1 MSNTTRNLIILIL
14 LFLFIVAV
22 GGYYVLIFQPKLH
35 RTKVD
40 ELNALNQKYLD
51 VKALTVIY
59 DSLQRESEK
68 VDSILFH
75 RAKAIPFRESITDTY
90 NDILDITK
98 NFSRYTRVNIEY
110 DRTEKIGVAS
120 VDHFTITG
128 QGEFKD
134 VFRLIYEMEKSKK
147 LYKISS
153 LQLRNATLTTG
164 KGEILYQVEFEIKL
178 ESYFT
183 NDKNL
188 ALNYEDTRP
197 ALFKY
202 VSDVFYPLI
211 QPEIPP
217 NYDALLEV
225 DGATLLAM
233 IPDGVFIMDKN
244 GNSYTLTEGDPVY
257 LGYLTRIDYDRQQC
271 EFLLNKGGIIEKVV
285 LKLKSTNPKEFK
297 K

>member
-183 NDKNL
+183 DDKNL

-197 ALFKY
+197 ALFNY